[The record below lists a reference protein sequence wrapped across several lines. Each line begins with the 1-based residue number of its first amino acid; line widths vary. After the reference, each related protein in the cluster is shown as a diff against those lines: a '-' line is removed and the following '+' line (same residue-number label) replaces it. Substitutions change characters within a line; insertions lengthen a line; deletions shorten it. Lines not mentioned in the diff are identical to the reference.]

1 MNGPVK
7 PYKRKLNSTWNK
19 HLKPFMK
26 RQANK
31 ILRRLGKDT
40 ENL

>member
-7 PYKRKLNSTWNK
+7 PYKRKLNRTWNK
-19 HLKPFMK
+19 HLKRFMK

-31 ILRRLGKDT
+31 ILRQMGKKID
-40 ENL
+40 EL